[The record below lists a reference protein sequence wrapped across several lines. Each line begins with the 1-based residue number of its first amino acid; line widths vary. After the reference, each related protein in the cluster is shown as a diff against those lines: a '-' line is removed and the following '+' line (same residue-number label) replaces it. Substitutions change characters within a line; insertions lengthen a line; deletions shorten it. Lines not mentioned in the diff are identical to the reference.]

1 MEKPAGRLWGRGV
14 RVTRKARRDAQR
26 CEGGDPIPLPPAPGA
41 LWKAEEALLG
51 FHSSLGF
58 FFFLSL
64 LCLLLLLLKLEG
76 STLPDPK
83 RVGLGARLFA
93 RLPLGVGG
101 EGRGRGG
108 GTHPAAFSLQWL
120 LCPEPLKIED
130 QSDPVAS

>member
-101 EGRGRGG
+101 EGRGGEGG
-108 GTHPAAFSLQWL
+108 GGHTRQPSAFSGFFV
-120 LCPEPLKIED
+120 PSP
-130 QSDPVAS
+130 